1 LQAAERSGTLAAAMF
16 SRRSAW
22 DPVEEAPL
30 EAGPEVLDLTPT
42 NPTAL
47 GIRPPP
53 GLFAALADPGNASYD
68 PDPLGLVVAREAV
81 AAYYAARGAS
91 CPIDHLC
98 LLAGTSEGY
107 AHLMALLCDPGDAVL
122 VPQPG
127 YPLLPMIADLAGVEL
142 RPYPLV
148 YEGSWS
154 LDLEGLRRAL
164 AGAPRA
170 RAIVLVAPGNPTG
183 NYLDAGEL
191 AAVLDLAA
199 ARGLAV
205 IADEVFFDYPL
216 GSVQPA
222 TPVLGA
228 CPALTFVLS
237 GLSKVAALPQ
247 LKLAWVLAR
256 GPARAVSEAMR
267 RLALV
272 ADAYLTPSTP
282 TQRAAGALLAAAP
295 ALQRQIL
302 ARARAN
308 LRALPV
314 ACADTALTPLRVQG
328 GWTAL
333 IRLPRLPGVDAR
345 VWAREAHAAGVLTQP
360 GDLYDLGD
368 HLALSLLTPEA
379 VFGAGLERLTACVAH
394 VIGSAR

>member
-1 LQAAERSGTLAAAMF
+1 MRAGGRGGTLAAVMF

-22 DPVEEAPL
+22 DPVDEAPL
-30 EAGPEVLDLTPT
+30 EVGPEVIDLTGT

-47 GIRPPP
+47 GLRPPP
-53 GLFAALADPGNASYD
+53 SLFAALADPGNASYD
-68 PDPLGLVVAREAV
+68 PDPLGLVAAREAV
-81 AAYYAARGAS
+81 AAYYAARGAV

-98 LLAGTSEGY
+98 LLAGTSEAY
-107 AHLMALLCDPGDAVL
+107 AHLMAILCDPGDAVL

-148 YEGSWS
+148 YEGTWS
-154 LDLEGLRRAL
+154 IDLDGLRRAL
-164 AGAPRA
+164 AAAPRA

-183 NYLDAGEL
+183 NYLDGDEL

-216 GSVQPA
+216 EPLVRP

-256 GPARAVSEAMR
+256 GPVGDVSEAMR

-272 ADAYLTPSTP
+272 ADVYLTPSTP
-282 TQRAAGALLAAAP
+282 TQRAAGELLAAAP
-295 ALQRQIL
+295 ELQRQIL

-308 LRALPV
+308 LRALAL

-333 IRLPRLPGVDAR
+333 VRLPRLPGVDAPA
-345 VWAREAHAAGVLTQP
+345 WAREAHAAGVLTQP
-360 GDLYDLGD
+360 GDLYELED

-379 VFGAGLERLTACVAH
+379 SFIVGLVRLTARVAH